1 MPETPACRRSS
12 TICELS
18 APPSRTAWTAV
29 PSSAHTRPDISSV
42 MSEECDARRRAILGE
57 SMSLETVYFAPSG
70 ECGFACSNRPNTLG
84 RLYRLVNF
92 IIACG
97 KEEIALPNKVVNEVD
112 FVILGEPAS
121 AKNQRR
127 IVRIGD
133 MPRLIKS
140 SKGLSYGKSFALQC
154 PKIPLMECDVALL
167 LDVYYASR
175 RPDLAAL
182 DMIQDL
188 LQGFIYQNDRQV
200 KASQSLW
207 NLDRKNPRVRIR
219 VKKLELESSLG
230 LSSYSQSLIW
240 GEESSR
246 PQSSTPENGG

>member
-1 MPETPACRRSS
+1 MP
-12 TICELS
+12 
-18 APPSRTAWTAV
+18 
-29 PSSAHTRPDISSV
+29 D
-42 MSEECDARRRAILGE
+42 
-57 SMSLETVYFAPSG
+57 
-70 ECGFACSNRPNTLG
+70 
-84 RLYRLVNF
+84 
-92 IIACG
+92 
-97 KEEIALPNKVVNEVD
+97 KVVNEVD

-127 IVRIGD
+127 IVRIHD
-133 MPRLIKS
+133 KTRLIKS
-140 SKGLSYGKSFALQC
+140 SKALAYSKSFALQC
-154 PKIPLMECDVALL
+154 PKIPLMEGDVALL
-167 LDVYYASR
+167 IDVYYASR